1 MRTRYTFDPETG
13 LLADR
18 GGETLGRVVSITIDD
33 KPEATPERLGD
44 GASRSGSRDEPFT
57 GESQNSDPHTPR
69 PTASQLERQAV
80 ERIWAY
86 WLEASG
92 KGQRLDSKRE
102 RIIRNAL
109 ATVKASDS
117 CDLSTA
123 EEKVKRALLGLTLSP
138 FHRGENDARKPYMEI
153 RYGLKGRGDE
163 SDDERIEKACDW
175 AAVYAPGAPSKVAL
189 DPDKTL
195 RYLEEIREYVGR
207 LVRDKTATTGRDR
220 ALKAYRTLADAGY
233 TVQRLDRPPWARFAA

>member
-1 MRTRYTFDPETG
+1 MRRRFTFDPNSG
-13 LLADR
+13 LLTDR
-18 GGETLGRVVSITIDD
+18 DGQALGTVVSLTLDD
-33 KPEATPERLGD
+33 RPVG
-44 GASRSGSRDEPFT
+44 GAGGQSGGT
-57 GESQNSDPHTPR
+57 G
-69 PTASQLERQAV
+69 TASSTERKHEEGRGAGEPSRATATQLEREAI
-80 ERIWAY
+80 ERIWSH

-92 KGQRLDSKRE
+92 KKQRLDDKRR